1 MLAEISLPKL
11 ALAWLLMLILPSIV
25 LGLVPLAATV
35 WLSTVKWKLDR
46 AIREIWPVVLLAA
59 LIALGWYGGP
69 RFLRL
74 AKSSFWTLN
83 SLAVEPIYLIVR
95 EIFRYLAES
104 SLPTGASDNQYRT
117 RRAAASVVAGF
128 VICALAVL
136 VMSIAWKYS
145 RWLGTTE
152 DLTSLLR
159 LPPIAIANSAV
170 LVAGYLAVA
179 ALAWGIADATI
190 SQPHTLD
197 QFAEPAGQGR
207 TWRIAHLSDVHVVG
221 HQYGFRLE
229 SGRSGPRGNTRFR
242 QVLDRL
248 EAIHAENPLDAVLI
262 TGDMTDAGTS
272 AEWAEFLDALADHP
286 VLSKLLLL
294 LPGNHDLN
302 VADRSNP
309 ARLELPTSSNRRLR
323 QLRTLSAM
331 NAIQGDRVHV
341 VDFANQKVGPC
352 LADTLRP
359 HLDEIATYADTGKP
373 LFSRLLADLWRD
385 IFPMIVPP
393 KSDDGLGIIL
403 LNSNI
408 DTQFSFTSALGMISI
423 DQVRGIEI
431 VARQFPKACWM
442 LALHHH
448 LVEYPR
454 AGQALAERIGTAL
467 INGNWFVR
475 RMKILTQRA
484 VVMHGHR
491 HVDWIGQCAGLT
503 IVSAPSPVMEATD
516 DQPTCFY
523 IISLAIR
530 PDSQLDLL
538 KPQRI
543 QIA

>member
-46 AIREIWPVVLLAA
+46 AISEIWPVVLLAA
-59 LIALGWYGGP
+59 VIALGWYGGP

-104 SLPTGASDNQYRT
+104 SLPAGATDNQYRT
-117 RRAAASVVAGF
+117 RRAAASAIAGL
-128 VICALAVL
+128 VICALALL

-145 RWLGTTE
+145 RWTGTTA
-152 DLTSLLR
+152 DLTSPHRLL
-159 LPPIAIANSAV
+159 PIAIANSAV

-179 ALAWGIADATI
+179 SLAWGIADATM

-197 QFAEPAGQGR
+197 QFSEPIGQDR
-207 TWRIAHLSDVHVVG
+207 TWRIAQLSDVHVVG

-248 EAIHAENPLDAVLI
+248 EVIHAEDPLDAVLI

-323 QLRTLSAM
+323 QLRALSVM

-352 LADTLRP
+352 LADVLRP
-359 HLDEIATYADTGKP
+359 HLDEIMKYADTGKP
-373 LFSRLLADLWRD
+373 LFSRVFADLWRD
-385 IFPMIVPP
+385 VFPMIVPP
-393 KSDDGLGIIL
+393 ESDEGLGMIL

-408 DTQFSFTSALGMISI
+408 DTQFSFTSALGMVSI

-431 VARQFPKACWM
+431 VSRQYPKACWV

-467 INGNWFVR
+467 VNGNWFVR
-475 RMKILTQRA
+475 RMKNLAQRA
-484 VVMHGHR
+484 LVMHGHR
-491 HVDWIGQCAGLT
+491 HVDWVGQCGGLT

-516 DQPTCFY
+516 DQATYFY
-523 IISLAIR
+523 IISLASR
-530 PDSQLDLL
+530 PDGQLALL

-543 QIA
+543 QIS